1 MVHKSGGTPDAS
13 SRTAG
18 ASASTQRPGKV
29 SEFVVAAIR
38 DYIATNQL
46 KPGAKLPPER
56 FFIDQLGVSRSSVR
70 EGLRALTALD
80 VVDVRHGDGMY
91 VGAGNDPAR
100 SNRGRGF
107 DATEENALRNLVET
121 RLGIEFAA
129 VRATTQRATDEDFDA
144 LAKLLDDQE
153 RALKRNQRWEPL
165 AFELAVAEISGNS
178 WLSEVEL
185 MLRDAWLTLS
195 VGLRET
201 VGRHREWLAEHRAI
215 LASMRARNVL
225 QAERLLV
232 AHLSL
237 ERFEE
242 DLKSGPA
249 PSKQTTSPKGRTTL
263 SPA

>member
-1 MVHKSGGTPDAS
+1 MVDKPGDNSTEKSSPAAGT
-13 SRTAG
+13 
-18 ASASTQRPGKV
+18 SAPTQRPGKV
-29 SEFVVAAIR
+29 SEFVVSAIR
-38 DYIATNQL
+38 DYIATNDL
-46 KPGAKLPPER
+46 KRGAKLPPER

-70 EGLRALTALD
+70 EGLRALSTLD
-80 VVDVRHGDGMY
+80 IVDVRHGDGMY
-91 VGAGNDPAR
+91 VGKGTEPAT
-100 SNRGRGF
+100 STRGSGF

-144 LAKLLDDQE
+144 LSRLLDE
-153 RALKRNQRWEPL
+153 HESALKRNQSWEPL
-165 AFELAVAEISGNS
+165 AFELAVTEMSGNT

-195 VGLRET
+195 IGLRET
-201 VGRHREWLAEHRAI
+201 VGRHSEWLAEHRAI

-242 DLKSGPA
+242 DLESGPA
-249 PSKQTTSPKGRTTL
+249 RDKRPSRGRRPRV
-263 SPA
+263 SSA

>member
-1 MVHKSGGTPDAS
+1 MVHKSGDNS
-13 SRTAG
+13 SGKSSHTVG
-18 ASASTQRPGKV
+18 ASRPTQRPGKV
-29 SEFVVAAIR
+29 SEFVVSAIR
-38 DYIATNQL
+38 DYIATKDL

-56 FFIDQLGVSRSSVR
+56 FFIDQLAVSRSSVR
-70 EGLRALTALD
+70 EGLRALTALEI
-80 VVDVRHGDGMY
+80 VDVRHGDGMY
-91 VGAGNDPAR
+91 VGQGADPAR
-100 SNRGRGF
+100 SARGRGF

-144 LAKLLDDQE
+144 LSKLLDEQE
-153 RALKRNQRWEPL
+153 RALKRNRRWEPL
-165 AFELAVAEISGNS
+165 AFELAVAEMSGNS
-178 WLSEVEL
+178 WLSEVEF

-195 VGLRET
+195 VGLLET
-201 VGRHREWLAEHRAI
+201 VGRHQEWLAEHRAI

-242 DLKSGPA
+242 DLKSSPASAELPSA
-249 PSKQTTSPKGRTTL
+249 PSRPRL
-263 SPA
+263 SSA

>member
-1 MVHKSGGTPDAS
+1 MGDTSGNS
-13 SRTAG
+13 SSERSGQAGGAG
-18 ASASTQRPGKV
+18 APSPRPGKV
-29 SEFVVAAIR
+29 SEFVVSAIR
-38 DYIATNQL
+38 DYIATHDL

-56 FFIDQLGVSRSSVR
+56 FFIDELGVSRSSVR

-80 VVDVRHGDGMY
+80 IVDVRHGDGMY
-91 VGAGNDPAR
+91 VGQGTDPAK
-100 SNRGRGF
+100 STRGRGF

-121 RLGIEFAA
+121 RLGIEYAA
-129 VRATTQRATDEDFDA
+129 VRAATRRATDEDFDA
-144 LAKLLDDQE
+144 LARLLDEQE
-153 RALKRNQRWEPL
+153 GALKRNQRWEPL
-165 AFELAVAEISGNS
+165 AFELAVAEMSGNS

-215 LASMRARNVL
+215 LASMRERNVG
-225 QAERLLV
+225 QAQRLLV

-249 PSKQTTSPKGRTTL
+249 RDKPSGRGRKSL
-263 SPA
+263 SA